1 MAEQTATG
9 ATGRAVPPDGAWGRT
24 SVTPVTAHPEEIQH
38 VRRQANEQLRRWG
51 HPKHVRQVVA
61 QGISELLTNVHKH
74 VGHRAPC
81 TLTLAE
87 VPGGVRVLVHDAS
100 PEMAVPAEVAWDAET
115 GRGLILLKAM
125 VAELS
130 SEPTPAG
137 KVVSFLVTDRAEE
150 SDDGW
155 GPALG

>member
-1 MAEQTATG
+1 MAEQTAPSAAG
-9 ATGRAVPPDGAWGRT
+9 QGVAGRT

-51 HPKHVRQVVA
+51 HAKQVRQVVA

-74 VGHRAPC
+74 VGHGAPC

-87 VPGGVRVLVHDAS
+87 VAEGVRVMVHDSS
-100 PEMAVPAEVAWDAET
+100 PVMAVPAEVAWDADT
-115 GRGLILLKAM
+115 GRGLVLLTAM

-130 SEPTPAG
+130 SEPTATG
-137 KVVSFLVTDRAEE
+137 KVVSFLVTDPAEG

-155 GPALG
+155 GPERA

>member
-1 MAEQTATG
+1 MAEQTAPS
-9 ATGRAVPPDGAWGRT
+9 ATGRGLSPGGAPGRT
-24 SVTPVTAHPEEIQH
+24 SVTRVTAHPEEIQH
-38 VRRQANEQLRRWG
+38 VRRQANEQLRLWG

-81 TLTLAE
+81 TLSLVE
-87 VPGGVRVLVHDAS
+87 LDGGVRVMVHDSS

-130 SEPTPAG
+130 SEPTPTG
-137 KVVSFLVTDRAEE
+137 KVVSFLVTDPAEE

-155 GPALG
+155 GPAPA